1 MPLQLS
7 LITDQWEHPPQC
19 QPHSANRLQ
28 LIQNQWLV
36 MREEVG
42 VVEDRDEQRRGMEV
56 PAEISAISALEV
68 QFGNNVQFL
77 PESKI
82 PLPAGFT
89 IGDEKL
95 AALCAKEALWV
106 KERLI

>member
-7 LITDQWEHPPQC
+7 LITDQREHPPQC